1 MNNSALIQTTDSTP
15 VTTETPTPEVQKT
28 SQPANHLPSVVI
40 DLRKNLIR
48 IHKQTLH
55 LLGDPDFVQIL
66 VNPENHTIAIR
77 SSSPTDYRSQRIRW
91 KTIAGKQSCELYSKY
106 LVESLQDAFRYLDHR
121 QAYRITGRIF
131 KQYNLAHFDIKES
144 VCIGTTGGPDL
155 I

>member
-77 SSSPTDYRSQRIRW
+77 SSSPTDYRSQRIRR
-91 KTIAGKQSCELYSKY
+91 KTIAGKQS
-106 LVESLQDAFRYLDHR
+106 
-121 QAYRITGRIF
+121 
-131 KQYNLAHFDIKES
+131 
-144 VCIGTTGGPDL
+144 
-155 I
+155 